1 MSIEPSMRMVR
12 VIVVASEQPGRLM
25 AGPAIRAV
33 EWARALQDAGVA
45 VQLVVR
51 AAPDVDL
58 GVPVKVIGPPT
69 PVGYRALAQD
79 CDVVVTQP
87 QRVDVA
93 AGLHRGGARVLY
105 DMYVPSY
112 VEYPSSVL
120 AGPGPPRTK
129 HKLVERN
136 QREYATAIDCGD
148 GFLVASERQR
158 AYLLGAL
165 GQAGRLMGPPKA
177 HLEAFPRVVVAPFG
191 LPDVVP
197 DQPADHPLRGTLVP
211 DDSVILLW
219 AGGVWNW
226 FDPDTL
232 MRGLELARRRDP
244 RLRLVFLGVG
254 HPSDAFTGQSAAP
267 LRSPLAER
275 LVAAGAVTF
284 VDRWVPHDERWAFLA
299 DADAGVCAHFD
310 SPETFLSYRTR
321 LLDHLWAGLPTL
333 TTAGGVLGDLIVERG
348 AGMAVSAGSEVDW
361 ADVLLRFAG
370 DEALRSGMS
379 TAARLLAPAYRWSAV
394 AAPMLRLVSQ
404 LAAGDAGPRRRP
416 SAAAVVGYLAVALE
430 NRLR

>member
-1 MSIEPSMRMVR
+1 MSIDPSLRGVR
-12 VIVVASEQPGRLM
+12 VVVVASEQPGRLM
-25 AGPAIRAV
+25 AGPAVRAV
-33 EWARALQDAGVA
+33 EWARALQAAGADVRLA
-45 VQLVVR
+45 AR
-51 AAPDVDL
+51 AAPDTDF
-58 GVPVKVIGPPT
+58 GVPVEPIGSPT
-69 PVGYRALAQD
+69 SAGYRALARD

-93 AGLHRGGARVLY
+93 AGLHRGDARVVY
-105 DMYVPSY
+105 DMYVPSF
-112 VEYPSSVL
+112 VEYPASVL
-120 AGPGPPRTK
+120 AGPGSPRTMR
-129 HKLVERN
+129 KLIERN
-136 QREYATAIDCGD
+136 QREYATAIECGD

-165 GQAGRLMGPPKA
+165 GQAGRLASPPAA

-191 LPDVVP
+191 LPDGVP
-197 DQPADHPLRGTLVP
+197 DQPVRHPLRGDLVP

-226 FDPDTL
+226 FDPNTL
-232 MRGLELARRRDP
+232 LGGLEQARRHDP
-244 RLRLVFLGVG
+244 RLRLVFLGGG

-267 LRSPLAER
+267 LRTPLADR
-275 LVAAGAVTF
+275 LAAAGAVAF
-284 VDRWVPHDERWAFLA
+284 ADRWVPHEQRWAFLA

-348 AGMAVSAGSEVDW
+348 AGIAVPAGSEHGW
-361 ADVLLRFAG
+361 ADALLRLAG

-379 TAARLLAPAYRWSAV
+379 AAARQLAPAYRWSAV
-394 AAPMLRLVSQ
+394 AEPMLRLVGQ
-404 LAAGDAGPRRRP
+404 VAAGDTGPRRRP
-416 SAAAVVGYLAVALE
+416 SLAAVGAYLAVALE

>member
-1 MSIEPSMRMVR
+1 MSIEPSTRTAR

-33 EWARALQDAGVA
+33 EWVRALQDAGVA
-45 VQLVVR
+45 VELVVR
-51 AAPDVDL
+51 DAPDVEL
-58 GVPVKVIGPPT
+58 GVPVRVVGPPT
-69 PVGYRALAQD
+69 PARYRALAQG

-105 DMYVPSY
+105 DMYVPSFA
-112 VEYPSSVL
+112 EYPSSVL
-120 AGPGPPRTK
+120 AGPGPPRSK
-129 HKLVERN
+129 QKLVERN
-136 QREYATAIDCGD
+136 QREYATAIACGD

-165 GQAGRLMGPPKA
+165 GQAGRLMNPPSA
-177 HLEAFPRVVVAPFG
+177 HVEAFPRVVVAPFG

-197 DQPADHPLRGTLVP
+197 DQAAEHPLRGALVP
-211 DDSVILLW
+211 ADSVILLW

-232 MRGLELARRRDP
+232 MRGLELARNRDP

-267 LRSPLAER
+267 LRSPLAHHLME
-275 LVAAGAVTF
+275 AGAVAF
-284 VDRWVPHDERWAFLA
+284 VDRWVPHEERWAFLA

-310 SPETFLSYRTR
+310 SPETFLSFRTR

-333 TTAGGVLGDLIVERG
+333 TTKGGVLGDLIVERG
-348 AGMAVSAGSEVDW
+348 AGMAVSAGSEDDW

-370 DEALRSGMS
+370 DVALRSGMS
-379 TAARLLAPAYRWSAV
+379 AAARHLAPAYRWSVV
-394 AAPMLRLVSQ
+394 ADPMLSLVRQ
-404 LAAGDAGPRRRP
+404 LAAGVAGPRQRP
-416 SAAAVVGYLAVALE
+416 GTAAVAGYLVVALE